1 MIHASLTFLPTAL
14 EYCGV
19 SRRTIPLLVMMSSY
33 TLASVTVP
41 FIAAALPTWRHLL
54 ALACLPN
61 LAVLAA
67 FRVLP
72 ESPSWLLCKG
82 EAERAR
88 QQLRTVGS
96 VNGRGG
102 KVRITFRVNPG
113 FKKKSLT
120 ISFLVSNFNFHKI
133 LVILISI

>member
-113 FKKKSLT
+113 CLGNWNSVKFLKKIINNF
-120 ISFLVSNFNFHKI
+120 ISCI
-133 LVILISI
+133 